1 MQPWMMNT
9 KTPSYRGYRF
19 PPEII
24 SHAVW
29 PDHRFLLCFWDVEY
43 LLAQQE
49 TTLSYETIRQF
60 CRNFGTGYARKL
72 RRQQGRLG
80 DICHLD
86 GLLVNFQDQRQYFW
100 RAVDQDRDVIEI
112 LAQPLRNQSGAERY
126 FRKLLK
132 G

>member
-1 MQPWMMNT
+1 MMNT

-29 PDHRFLLCFWDVEY
+29 LYHRFHLSFWDAEDF
-43 LLAQQE
+43 LAQHE
-49 TTLSYETIRQF
+49 TILSYETIRQF
-60 CRNFGTGYARKL
+60 CRNFGTGYARKV

-80 DICHLD
+80 DIRHVDELF
-86 GLLVNFQDQRQYFW
+86 VNFQGQRQYLW
-100 RAVDQDRDVIEI
+100 RTVAQDSDVIDI
-112 LAQPLRNQSGAERY
+112 LAQPRRNQSAAERY